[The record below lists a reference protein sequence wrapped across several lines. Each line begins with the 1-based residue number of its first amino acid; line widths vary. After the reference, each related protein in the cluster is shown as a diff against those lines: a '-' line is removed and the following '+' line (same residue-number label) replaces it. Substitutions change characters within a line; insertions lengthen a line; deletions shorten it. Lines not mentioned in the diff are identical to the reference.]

1 MKGKTPKAK
10 RQEIRAM
17 TEEQIGKELIELRR
31 EQFNLRIQSATG
43 QGVRSNEFGRIRT
56 DIARLKTI
64 LRERELQEKGKSQ

>member
-1 MKGKTPKAK
+1 MSA
-10 RQEIRAM
+10 
-17 TEEQIGKELIELRR
+17 EQIGKELIELRR

-64 LRERELQEKGKSQ
+64 LHERELQEKGKS